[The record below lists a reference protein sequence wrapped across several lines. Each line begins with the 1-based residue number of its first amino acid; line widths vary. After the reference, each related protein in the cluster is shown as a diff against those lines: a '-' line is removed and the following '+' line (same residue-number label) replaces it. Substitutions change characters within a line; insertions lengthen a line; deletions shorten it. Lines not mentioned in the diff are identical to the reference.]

1 MNVTSRSVIASNDV
15 STGPLSESGPVDTS
29 STFSL
34 ERHNTVRG
42 GGAGGVTKRRFFGAS
57 PANSHRHINGGTMS
71 SVEVSALI
79 MRGDLQA
86 AINDLSRCRSY
97 FWLSQELRAQLGRC
111 LYELHKARR
120 MAL

>member
-1 MNVTSRSVIASNDV
+1 VICNGSQQKSANDV

-34 ERHNTVRG
+34 ERYNTARA

-57 PANSHRHINGGTMS
+57 PANPQRHINGGTMS
-71 SVEVSALI
+71 SVEISALI

-97 FWLSQELRAQLGRC
+97 VWLSQELRTQLGRC
-111 LYELHKARR
+111 LYELHTARR